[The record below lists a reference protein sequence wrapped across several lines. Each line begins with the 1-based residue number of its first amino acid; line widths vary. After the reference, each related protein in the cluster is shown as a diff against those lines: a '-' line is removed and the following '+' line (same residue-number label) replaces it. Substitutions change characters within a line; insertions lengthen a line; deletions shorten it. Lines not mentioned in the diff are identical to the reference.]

1 MVGDGVD
8 DLSAEGFVYF
18 VVGAEDGAGRGVQAV
33 ELGNLVS
40 GKARRMFN
48 DGSRVGGGKERD
60 GGENRVVG
68 GGEGEGDMAMEAVAA
83 VGRDGCG
90 ICV

>member
-48 DGSRVGGGKERD
+48 DGSRVGGGGGKEWRR
-60 GGENRVVG
+60 ELRSRQ
-68 GGEGEGDMAMEAVAA
+68 
-83 VGRDGCG
+83 GRG
-90 ICV
+90 